1 MLKTTLSTILLS
13 TILLCT
19 SLNAFSTIKEIRAE
33 YNTIQ
38 KKVADEFYIIKTKT
52 YKDDHVE
59 LSKTIY
65 LSSKGMIKK
74 LFLEGGSEDSA
85 GRKAYFYTNE
95 GKLFF
100 TYQRS
105 GDVHNGSS
113 EIRRYYNDQMELI
126 KEIVTPLKKGEHSIS
141 SVYPAVVEDALG
153 YFDKKM

>member
-1 MLKTTLSTILLS
+1 MLKTTLA

-19 SLNAFSTIKEIRAE
+19 SLGAFSSIKEIRAE

-38 KKVADEFYIIKTKT
+38 NAVADEFYIIKTKT
-52 YKDDHVE
+52 YKDDNVE
-59 LSKTIY
+59 LSKIIY
-65 LSSKGMIKK
+65 LNSKGVVKK
-74 LFLEGGSEDSA
+74 LVEEGGSSDSV
-85 GRKAYFYTNE
+85 GSKSYFYTNE

-113 EIRRYYNDQMELI
+113 EIRRYYNDKMELI
-126 KEIVTPLKKGEHSIS
+126 KEIVTPLKKGEHLIT
-141 SVYPAVVEDALG
+141 SVYSAMVEDALK

>member
-1 MLKTTLSTILLS
+1 MLKTTLT

-19 SLNAFSTIKEIRAE
+19 SLSAFSTIKEIRVE

-38 KKVADEFYIIKTKT
+38 KKVADEVYTIKTKT
-52 YKDDHVE
+52 VKDDIE
-59 LSKTIY
+59 RSKTIY
-65 LSSKGMIKK
+65 LNSKGVVKK
-74 LFLEGGSEDSA
+74 LFVEGGSEDSVHN
-85 GRKAYFYTNE
+85 KAYYYTNE

-113 EIRRYYNDQMELI
+113 EIRRYYNDKMELI

-141 SVYPAVVEDALG
+141 SVYPAVVEDALK
-153 YFDKKM
+153 YFRIEF

>member
-1 MLKTTLSTILLS
+1 MLKTTLT

-19 SLNAFSTIKEIRAE
+19 SLGAFSTIKEIRAE
-33 YNTIQ
+33 YNAIQ
-38 KKVADEFYIIKTKT
+38 KKVADDLYIIKTKT
-52 YKDDHVE
+52 VKDDIE
-59 LSKTIY
+59 RSKTIY
-65 LSSKGMIKK
+65 LNSKGVVKK
-74 LFLEGGSEDSA
+74 LFVEGGSEDSVHS
-85 GRKAYFYTNE
+85 KAYFYTNK

-100 TYQRS
+100 TYQHS

-153 YFDKKM
+153 YFNKKM

>member
-1 MLKTTLSTILLS
+1 MLKTTLT

-19 SLNAFSTIKEIRAE
+19 SLSAFSTIKEIRAE

-38 KKVADEFYIIKTKT
+38 KKVADEVYIIKTKT
-52 YKDDHVE
+52 YKDDNIE

-65 LSSKGMIKK
+65 LNSKGVVKK
-74 LFLEGGSEDSA
+74 LFVEGGSEDSVHS
-85 GRKAYFYTNE
+85 KAYYYTNE

-100 TYQRS
+100 TYQHS

-126 KEIVTPLKKGEHSIS
+126 KEIVTPLKKEEHSIS

-153 YFDKKM
+153 YFEEEM